1 MGETQKKEKKKIG
14 LTTKIFIA
22 LLAGA
27 IFGIILCYAVPSGH
41 IKDDIIVEGVLYVV
55 GQGFIKLMKMLVVPL
70 VFCSLVCG
78 SMSIGDTKKLG
89 TVGARTLIF
98 YLATTALAVTV
109 ALSVGNLINPGVGL
123 DMSTIK
129 TNAASVETMKATSLT
144 DTLLNIIPDN
154 PINSLASGEMLQIIV
169 FALIIGVILA
179 KLGERAETVAN
190 FFSQFNDIMMEMTMM
205 IMSLAPIGVFCLIS
219 RTFANIGF
227 SAFIPLAKYMIGV
240 LLALA
245 IQCFGVYQ
253 ILL

>member
-70 VFCSLVCG
+70 VFCPLVCG

-98 YLATTALAVTV
+98 DLATTALAVNINTYPTHIAGLPV
-109 ALSVGNLINPGVGL
+109 AVNICCHVNRHVIR
-123 DMSTIK
+123 TI
-129 TNAASVETMKATSLT
+129 
-144 DTLLNIIPDN
+144 
-154 PINSLASGEMLQIIV
+154 
-169 FALIIGVILA
+169 
-179 KLGERAETVAN
+179 
-190 FFSQFNDIMMEMTMM
+190 
-205 IMSLAPIGVFCLIS
+205 
-219 RTFANIGF
+219 
-227 SAFIPLAKYMIGV
+227 
-240 LLALA
+240 
-245 IQCFGVYQ
+245 
-253 ILL
+253 

>member
-27 IFGIILCYAVPSGH
+27 VFGIILCYAVPSGH

-98 YLATTALAVTV
+98 YLATTALGYRSIVCRKPDQSGCGTGHEHDQDQCSICRNYEGYFIDRHAV
-109 ALSVGNLINPGVGL
+109 
-123 DMSTIK
+123 
-129 TNAASVETMKATSLT
+129 
-144 DTLLNIIPDN
+144 
-154 PINSLASGEMLQIIV
+154 
-169 FALIIGVILA
+169 
-179 KLGERAETVAN
+179 
-190 FFSQFNDIMMEMTMM
+190 
-205 IMSLAPIGVFCLIS
+205 
-219 RTFANIGF
+219 
-227 SAFIPLAKYMIGV
+227 KY
-240 LLALA
+240 
-245 IQCFGVYQ
+245 YP
-253 ILL
+253 